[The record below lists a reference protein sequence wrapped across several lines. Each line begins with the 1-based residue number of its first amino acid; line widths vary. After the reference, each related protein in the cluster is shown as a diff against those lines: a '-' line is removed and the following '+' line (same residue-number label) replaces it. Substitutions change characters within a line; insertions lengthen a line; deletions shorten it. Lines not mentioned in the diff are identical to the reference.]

1 MQTGRM
7 FAMTGDERPM
17 ILALQGG
24 DREAIQSLLAETA
37 RRLAAQGVRVLGVV
51 EDLTPGCAHEDVL
64 LLDLVSGETNRLHQD
79 LGPGAAGCSLDP
91 AGLAAASAGV
101 ARAIADRL
109 AEGGD
114 LSDTVVVLSKFGRQE
129 AEGRGLTAA
138 FHAAVAGELCVI
150 TSVSPGITA
159 EWEGFAGD
167 LAQLRPAVP
176 ASIDAWWGVS
186 VAEPA
191 E

>member
-1 MQTGRM
+1 
-7 FAMTGDERPM
+7 M

-24 DREAIQSLLAETA
+24 DREAIQSLLAEAA
-37 RRLAAQGVRVLGVV
+37 RRLAAEGARVLGVV
-51 EDLTPGCAHEDVL
+51 EHLTPGCAHEDVL

-101 ARAIADRL
+101 ERAIADRL

-129 AEGRGLTAA
+129 ADGRGLTAA
-138 FHAAVAGELCVI
+138 FHAAVAGDLSVI
-150 TSVSPGITA
+150 TSVSPGVRA
-159 EWEGFAGD
+159 EWDGFAGD
-167 LAQLRPAVP
+167 LADVRPAVL
-176 ASIDAWWGVS
+176 ASIEDWWRAP
-186 VAEPA
+186 VAVPA

>member
-1 MQTGRM
+1 
-7 FAMTGDERPM
+7 MTGDERPM

-51 EDLTPGCAHEDVL
+51 EHLTPGCAHEDVL

-101 ARAIADRL
+101 ERAIAERL

-114 LSDTVVVLSKFGRQE
+114 LSDTVVMLSKFGRQE

-159 EWEGFAGD
+159 EWASFAGD